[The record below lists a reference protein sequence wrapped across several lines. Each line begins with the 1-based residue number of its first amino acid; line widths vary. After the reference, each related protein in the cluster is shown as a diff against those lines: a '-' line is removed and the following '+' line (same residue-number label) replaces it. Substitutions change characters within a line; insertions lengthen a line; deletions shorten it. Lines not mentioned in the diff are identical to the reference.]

1 MYTWIQDDT
10 KIELQFVKCST
21 LNVRN
26 ICIRVTGLMLNYFK
40 WTTCVSSRYFLVD
53 TLSWYLFD
61 FSSRYFVQLKWQRT
75 LKSNRQSIVLNK
87 GELCTVVE
95 FKETLTMLYYKDKY
109 WHFGFL
115 LSLPSSWR
123 IRSRCHKIILMIST
137 FLWYSKFIWCILWM
151 ILAKNLTNAT
161 YL

>member
-1 MYTWIQDDT
+1 M
-10 KIELQFVKCST
+10 LQFVRRSKFDA
-21 LNVRN
+21 RN
-26 ICIRVTGLMLNYFK
+26 KCIRVTVLRLNYSK
-40 WTTCVSSRYFLVD
+40 WTTCVSGWYFLVD

-87 GELCTVVE
+87 GELYTVVE
-95 FKETLTMLYYKDKY
+95 FKESLTMLYYKDKY

-123 IRSRCHKIILMIST
+123 IRSRCHKIIFIFSN
-137 FLWYSKFIWCILWM
+137 FLWYSKFIWCTLWM
-151 ILAKNLTNAT
+151 IFAKSI

>member
-10 KIELQFVKCST
+10 KIDLQFVKCST
-21 LNVRN
+21 FDTRN
-26 ICIRVTGLMLNYFK
+26 ICICVTGFTWNYSK
-40 WTTCVSSRYFLVD
+40 WTTCVSSWYVLVD

-61 FSSRYFVQLKWQRT
+61 FSSRYFVQLKWQRI

-95 FKETLTMLYYKDKY
+95 FKESLTMLYYKDKY

-115 LSLPSSWR
+115 LSLPSSWNIITRCPNTIVLFR
-123 IRSRCHKIILMIST
+123 IFSIFYNYLDQLKK
-137 FLWYSKFIWCILWM
+137 KF
-151 ILAKNLTNAT
+151 KHN
-161 YL
+161 Y

>member
-10 KIELQFVKCST
+10 KIDLQFVKCST
-21 LNVRN
+21 FDARN
-26 ICIRVTGLMLNYFK
+26 ICIRVTGFIWNYSK
-40 WTTCVSSRYFLVD
+40 WTTCVSSWYVLMD

-95 FKETLTMLYYKDKY
+95 FKESLTMLYYKDKY
-109 WHFGFL
+109 WHFWF
-115 LSLPSSWR
+115 PV
-123 IRSRCHKIILMIST
+123 IST
-137 FLWYSKFIWCILWM
+137 VKNKNYIKMPNKILLLIIMSKF
-151 ILAKNLTNAT
+151 
-161 YL
+161 

>member
-1 MYTWIQDDT
+1 MFQPGW
-10 KIELQFVKCST
+10 
-21 LNVRN
+21 
-26 ICIRVTGLMLNYFK
+26 
-40 WTTCVSSRYFLVD
+40 YFLVD

-95 FKETLTMLYYKDKY
+95 FKESLTMLYYKDKY

-115 LSLPSSWR
+115 LSLPSSWN
-123 IRSRCHKIILMIST
+123 IITRCPNTIVLFKIFST
-137 FLWYSKFIWCILWM
+137 FYNYLDQLKKEFKHNYSKPFHFSELRTYKNSYM
-151 ILAKNLTNAT
+151 ICCERDLKITFSFFGGIFG
-161 YL
+161 YISP

>member
-1 MYTWIQDDT
+1 MNTGRHKDWLAIRKMLYIWYTKYI
-10 KIELQFVKCST
+10 S
-21 LNVRN
+21 
-26 ICIRVTGLMLNYFK
+26 ICVTGFTWNYSK
-40 WTTCVSSRYFLVD
+40 WTTCVSSWYVLVD

-95 FKETLTMLYYKDKY
+95 FKESLTMLYYKDKY

-123 IRSRCHKIILMIST
+123 IITRCPNTMFSSRLISK
-137 FLWYSKFIWCILWM
+137 LVKR
-151 ILAKNLTNAT
+151 LAW
-161 YL
+161 